1 MTSAPVTPEQVYQIL
16 SDRTSVKMLKT
27 AYSGLKFSS
36 NDLGGNLSKKRFY
49 TKLKRLCRAGLVEKN
64 RNSVYKTTT
73 FGSLVYNGQV
83 KMLDESL
90 ASYWPLKTIDVLKAR
105 QDFPPEQSESI
116 INQVIQGCNL
126 KNYVNST
133 HLSGFSIIKD
143 FNSLVVEV
151 IKLLYNAEKEI
162 FFASRYHDP
171 HASSKM
177 IEKFNQGLT
186 LHILDGN
193 PEPVSI
199 ENRINAILRT
209 PPNNETLQLVKRM
222 IRSPRFEIRKAAV
235 PASFLVV
242 DGHQVIYESI
252 NFNSPEQF
260 TIAIANYDDAYLGQ
274 QFIKYFQL
282 LSKESKSVQ
291 FCESIKTS
299 SG

>member
-16 SDRTSVKMLKT
+16 SDRTSVKMLTT

-73 FGSLVYNGQV
+73 FGSLVYNGQI

-105 QDFPPEQSESI
+105 QDFPPEQRESI

-133 HLSGFSIIKD
+133 HLSGFSIVKD

-177 IEKFNQGLT
+177 IEKFNEGLT

-193 PEPVSI
+193 PEPISI

-222 IRSPRFEIRKAAV
+222 IRSPRF
-235 PASFLVV
+235 
-242 DGHQVIYESI
+242 
-252 NFNSPEQF
+252 
-260 TIAIANYDDAYLGQ
+260 
-274 QFIKYFQL
+274 
-282 LSKESKSVQ
+282 
-291 FCESIKTS
+291 
-299 SG
+299 